1 MSASDTTQK
10 VRKVQSVRD
19 GQHFDISSLYIVK
32 SEIDASLTQ
41 VEAALN
47 LYMADESN
55 TVGILDSTE
64 GMQQTTGVL
73 KLLKMDGATEL
84 SDAIRLMLVQ
94 ISEHPDAANDSK
106 ITALSESIMTL
117 SRYIEFV
124 ILRETLSPLLL
135 LPITNTMY
143 RLLNIPIIPEGE
155 FLLHDIN
162 DGLIQHNITSLVTP
176 HISAAKTTDKDR
188 KLILRLFQTGLS
200 GILQTKPQAN
210 DYIYM
215 QKAVAHIADR
225 EPQNAEGL
233 YWQLAKDVVMTLNPT
248 SLLTSG
254 RKRILAQMER
264 RIARKSSSISRLS
277 QTNAIADLL
286 TMTAIA
292 PTKHEAIISALQLN
306 NKIKPDHELLD
317 DKHFLFGPDQSVVH
331 DVSLLAHQD
340 ILKIKELVDL
350 IVNEEQQPDGLATL
364 SEQLK
369 ELGNTLEL
377 LTLNQVGQG
386 LLQQSNL
393 VARWTSIPSEDQINS
408 LMDRLLDSENAV
420 ILMEQTHTPGLAMTS
435 FTNLRISLH
444 QLIEARNLIV
454 TESRHDLTIVMNAM
468 LAYLSSDKDLQKIEG
483 IAAICETV
491 GGAMAFLNAPR
502 GQAIMRSVAKYI
514 NEKFSPDHQ
523 PDATSIANL
532 TDAIVCVDYIL
543 EGLATKKPAGDQPY
557 GYGEI
562 GLAKLGYPVKTAA

>member
-10 VRKVQSVRD
+10 VKSTRD

-41 VEAALN
+41 VESALN

-55 TVGILDSTE
+55 TVGIFDSTE

-84 SDAIRLMLVQ
+84 SDAIRLMLVH
-94 ISEHPDAANDSK
+94 ISEHPDAMDENQ

-162 DGLIQHNITSLVTP
+162 DGLIQHNITTLVKPALETD
-176 HISAAKTTDKDR
+176 KTKDKDR
-188 KLILRLFQTGLS
+188 KLIVRLFQTGLS
-200 GILQTKPQAN
+200 GILQKKPQAH
-210 DYIYM
+210 DFLYM

-233 YWQLAKDVVMTLNPT
+233 YWQLAKKVLSTLNQN
-248 SLLTSG
+248 SLLTNG

-292 PTKHEAIISALQLN
+292 PTNYEDIISTLELA

-331 DVSLLAHQD
+331 DVSRLAQQD
-340 ILKIKELVDL
+340 IIKIKELVDL
-350 IVNEEQQPDGLATL
+350 IVNEEQQADGLATL
-364 SEQLK
+364 CEQLK

-377 LTLNQVGQG
+377 LTLDQVGQG

-393 VARWTSIPSEDQINS
+393 VARWTSTPSEDQINS
-408 LMDRLLDSENAV
+408 LMDRLLDSENAI
-420 ILMEQTHTPGLAMTS
+420 ILMEQTHTPGLVMS
-435 FTNLRISLH
+435 PFKNLRISLH
-444 QLIEARNLIV
+444 QLVEARSLLV
-454 TESRHDLTIVMNAM
+454 TESRQDLTNVMNSL
-468 LAYLSSDKDLQKIEG
+468 LAYLNSEKDLQKIEG

-491 GGAMAFLNAPR
+491 AGAMAFLNAPR
-502 GQAIMRSVAKYI
+502 GQAILQSVAKYI
-514 NEKFSPDHQ
+514 NEKFTPDHQ
-523 PDATSIANL
+523 PDAESIANL
-532 TDAIVCVDYIL
+532 TDAIICVDYIL
-543 EGLATKKPAGDQPY
+543 EGLATKKPAGEQPY